1 MAMTANKQLGVL
13 MILNKRGVRFS
24 DEKGAE
30 LVETSLVILLFI
42 LLVLGI
48 FQFGRALNV
57 YQTITN
63 AAREGARFAVAP
75 QRGGSVSYPSTDEV
89 RTVIVN
95 FLNSANLSDPGPIN
109 LQILTNQSL
118 GGVAPCDPTVSGSP
132 CGTKVDLSYP
142 FSIFGF
148 GAINLRTS
156 VVMRNET

>member
-1 MAMTANKQLGVL
+1 MISKQFRLKNKYCARL
-13 MILNKRGVRFS
+13 S
-24 DEKGAE
+24 SEKGAE

-42 LLVLGI
+42 LLVSGV
-48 FQFGRALNV
+48 FEFGRALNV

-89 RTVIVN
+89 RAVIVN
-95 FLNSANLSDPGPIN
+95 FLNSANLSDPGAIR

-118 GGVAPCDPTVSGSP
+118 GGVAPCNPAISGSP
-132 CGTKVDLSYP
+132 CGTEVDLSYP
-142 FSIFGF
+142 FSIFGL
-148 GAINLRTS
+148 GTIDLQTS